1 MNALRQCW
9 EFELE
14 LEIELAE
21 RVEDVGDG
29 ITAVLD
35 TRIPLVWD
43 ANYLLAESEEVTV
56 QQLVAKA
63 DEVLG
68 GLGME
73 HRSAGTRDPGPS
85 GRIAEG
91 LEKLGWE
98 REDSLHMV
106 LRRKPDHPAA
116 VEVERVELD
125 DVRHVNEAILL
136 EEEWG
141 SKEVAEQIHSRNT
154 RIGGEWSDRWFAA
167 RYEGEIASCC
177 RLLQRDGIGQ
187 VEDVATLELARGLG
201 LARAVVLEA
210 ARTSV
215 KDGDELTFLSALAD
229 DWPRELYTR
238 LGFDAVGQVSYARR
252 KPQRGK

>member
-1 MNALRQCW
+1 VNQLERCW
-9 EFELE
+9 GFELG
-14 LEIELAE
+14 LEMAFSE

-43 ANYLLAESEEVTV
+43 ANYLLAEAEEVTA
-56 QQLVAKA
+56 QQLAAKA

-73 HRSAGTRDPGPS
+73 HRSAGTRDPATS
-85 GRIAEG
+85 DRVAAG

-106 LRRKPDHPAA
+106 LRREPDRPADA
-116 VEVERVELD
+116 EVEQVSLD
-125 DVRHVNEAILL
+125 DVRHINEAII
-136 EEEWG
+136 EAEDWG
-141 SKEVAEQIHSRNT
+141 SREVAEQIHSRNR

-167 RYEGEIASCC
+167 RNDGQIASCC
-177 RLLQRDGIGQ
+177 RLLQREGIGQ
-187 VEDVATLELARGLG
+187 VEDVATLEGARGHG

-215 KDGDELTFLSALAD
+215 DDGDELTFLSALAG

-238 LGFDAVGQVSYARR
+238 LGFDAVGEVSYARR
-252 KPQRGK
+252 KPD